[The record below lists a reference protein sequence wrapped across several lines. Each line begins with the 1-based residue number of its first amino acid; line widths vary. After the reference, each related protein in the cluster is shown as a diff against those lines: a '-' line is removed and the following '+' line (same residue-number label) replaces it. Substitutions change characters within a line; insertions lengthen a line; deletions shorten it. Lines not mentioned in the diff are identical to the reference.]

1 MRHGVEG
8 VARVGAEE
16 ISGVIPWIVSGKS
29 SNALRAQAE
38 KLWKHVTDRPGER
51 PADIG
56 LSLATTRAR
65 LGHRAV
71 VLGTDRGA
79 LLDSLASF
87 TGSGTGAPVVSGVA
101 PGGEPRT
108 VFVFPGQG
116 SQWDG
121 MAVELLDQSPVF
133 TAQMTACGRALAE
146 FVDWDLIG
154 VLRGQEG
161 QPNLE
166 PVDVVQ
172 PVLWAVMVSLAAL
185 WRSYGVE
192 PSAVV
197 GHSQGEIAAATV
209 AGALSLQDG
218 ARVVALRSQVIKE
231 RLAGKGGMMSVP
243 LPAAETASRLTRWD
257 GRLQLAAVNGTSTAV
272 VCGDTEALDE
282 LFAELTE
289 QEVRVKRIPVDYA
302 SHSHF

>member
-154 VLRGQEG
+154 VLRGREG

-185 WRSYGVE
+185 WRSYGVH
-192 PSAVV
+192 PDAVV
-197 GHSQGEIAAATV
+197 GHSQGESAAAVV
-209 AGALSLQDG
+209 AGGLSLRDA
-218 ARVVALRSQVIKE
+218 ARVVALRSQAI
-231 RLAGKGGMMSVP
+231 RTLSGDGGMASVALP
-243 LPAAETASRLTRWD
+243 LAE
-257 GRLQLAAVNGTSTAV
+257 
-272 VCGDTEALDE
+272 
-282 LFAELTE
+282 
-289 QEVRVKRIPVDYA
+289 
-302 SHSHF
+302 

>member
-108 VFVFPGQG
+108 VFVFPAQG
-116 SQWDG
+116 SRG
-121 MAVELLDQSPVF
+121 AAMAAELPDQSPGF
-133 TAQMTACGRALAE
+133 TPRITPAARPLPRFLTWDPIVALA
-146 FVDWDLIG
+146 
-154 VLRGQEG
+154 
-161 QPNLE
+161 
-166 PVDVVQ
+166 
-172 PVLWAVMVSLAAL
+172 
-185 WRSYGVE
+185 
-192 PSAVV
+192 
-197 GHSQGEIAAATV
+197 
-209 AGALSLQDG
+209 
-218 ARVVALRSQVIKE
+218 
-231 RLAGKGGMMSVP
+231 
-243 LPAAETASRLTRWD
+243 
-257 GRLQLAAVNGTSTAV
+257 
-272 VCGDTEALDE
+272 
-282 LFAELTE
+282 
-289 QEVRVKRIPVDYA
+289 
-302 SHSHF
+302 